1 MTTIR
6 AHFDGKSFVPDE
18 PVTLPANA
26 AVTLHV
32 ETSESA
38 NSPVV
43 EERLKALAELKKM
56 AEEANAPQADWS
68 RDSIYSGTLD
78 DPR

>member
-6 AHFDGKSFVPDE
+6 AHFDGKTIIPDQA
-18 PVTLPANA
+18 VSLPIDQPL
-26 AVTLHV
+26 TLHV
-32 ETSESA
+32 EVPAPTTA
-38 NSPVV
+38 HVDQQ
-43 EERLKALAELKKM
+43 LKALDELLQLS
-56 AEEANAPQADWS
+56 AADTASADWS

>member
-6 AHFDGKSFVPDE
+6 AYFDGKMFVPEE
-18 PVTLPANA
+18 PVSLPPNTE
-26 AVTLHV
+26 VTLHV
-32 ETSESA
+32 DTDVA
-38 NSPVV
+38 PSPELVND
-43 EERLKALAELKKM
+43 RLKALDALESLAEHSKKG
-56 AEEANAPQADWS
+56 ATDWS

>member
-6 AHFDGKSFVPDE
+6 AHFDGKVLVPHSPLTFPVNQELTVQLE
-18 PVTLPANA
+18 PL
-26 AVTLHV
+26 
-32 ETSESA
+32 
-38 NSPVV
+38 
-43 EERLKALAELKKM
+43 
-56 AEEANAPQADWS
+56 APQVVQNETELLALFAEMDQDAVNTGHFVDFS